1 MAKDKSTLKLIQT
14 GDSIKQ
20 RYKEQ
25 AAEIPEDFIFE
36 GLKIMETAAGQYRL
50 NVEKRLGVEIALI
63 KLAQTIEFKK
73 KI

>member
-20 RYKEQ
+20 RYKKQ

-36 GLKIMETAAGQYRL
+36 GLKIMKNNPDNRTDSFSG
-50 NVEKRLGVEIALI
+50 
-63 KLAQTIEFKK
+63 KLSLQLFPRFSQLKL
-73 KI
+73 